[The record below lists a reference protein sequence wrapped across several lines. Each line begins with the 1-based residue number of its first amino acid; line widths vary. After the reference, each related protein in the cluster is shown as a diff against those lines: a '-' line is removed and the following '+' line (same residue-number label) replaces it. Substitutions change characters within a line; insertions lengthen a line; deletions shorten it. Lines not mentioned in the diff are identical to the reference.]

1 MVGEADDSIDFYTS
15 PHFALVFL
23 LAVFSGLGVFAA
35 LIGFVNDTVRSTIDG
50 INEGQSKIAESGH
63 TLILGWNES
72 TVRVVCQIAFLRRA
86 SLAVDFRVTIVVL
99 SIFMLILQRA

>member
-1 MVGEADDSIDFYTS
+1 MFF
-15 PHFALVFL
+15 PVFL

-63 TLILGWNES
+63 TLILGWNDKILPIVDQLCLANEDCGGKPI
-72 TVRVVCQIAFLRRA
+72 VVMSEMDKPEMDGFLRLG
-86 SLAVDFRVTIVVL
+86 LAPRRVLVL
-99 SIFMLILQRA
+99 DM